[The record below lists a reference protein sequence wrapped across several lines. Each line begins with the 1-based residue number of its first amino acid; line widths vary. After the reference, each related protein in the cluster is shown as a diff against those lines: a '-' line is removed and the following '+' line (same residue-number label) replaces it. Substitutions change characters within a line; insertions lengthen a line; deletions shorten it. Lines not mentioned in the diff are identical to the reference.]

1 MFQMFVALRK
11 NRRINIRCKF
21 ESVLSNVNKYLLEWR
36 SIWRNRR
43 QTACDQVDA
52 ELRNRFRRF
61 KRNYD
66 LFSCCFVLQCLL
78 WNWSEEHEIQ
88 DNSEWVNISLVVV
101 FFFIQHFGWHVSEST
116 NSFRQQIFNKQVS
129 VQHTLFNFN
138 KSEVDQFCFINRVQH
153 YVLDFQTADGSHR
166 LGASLSHI
174 SILAN
179 ESYCVVSNL
188 VQIQIGKVCRILK
201 KHFHKFLWR
210 AMESGSLWVLILRML
225 LFRLFR
231 VQNLVQIQI
240 EKVVCIYKKHIHR
253 FAWHAMEPW
262 NWSNFWISKRSTG
275 DDCNNVL
282 FRFMLDRAWNNYFGC
297 ISFVIGDA
305 WSLVFFAGSQS
316 DFFMWLL
323 LIFLQQYII
332 SKISLKFWAFEKF
345 FFFIFKKILIK

>member
-1 MFQMFVALRK
+1 MFKLFVALRK

-21 ESVLSNVNKYLLEWR
+21 ESVVSNVNKYLLEWR

-66 LFSCCFVLQCLL
+66 LFSCCFVLQSLL

-116 NSFRQQIFNKQVS
+116 NSFRQWIFNKQVS

-166 LGASLSHI
+166 LRPSLSHI
-174 SILAN
+174 SILTN

-201 KHFHKFLWR
+201 KHFHKFL
-210 AMESGSLWVLILRML
+210 LR
-225 LFRLFR
+225 
-231 VQNLVQIQI
+231 
-240 EKVVCIYKKHIHR
+240 
-253 FAWHAMEPW
+253 AMEPW
-262 NWSNFWISKRSTG
+262 NWFKFWFSKRSSG
-275 DDCNNVL
+275 DDCDNVF

-323 LIFLQQYII
+323 LIFLQQYLI

-345 FFFIFKKILIK
+345 FFIFQLILIKYND